1 MEKKIRRKHSPSNIA
16 IGAVLY
22 LLLAVSA
29 LLCVLPMWHVLM
41 GSFSDTLKFGT
52 YEGFL
57 LFPIGG
63 EFKADS
69 YRYLFTHEYLWRSI
83 GNAVFYTAAS
93 VALGLVISIMAAYA
107 LTRKNVLFRR
117 PLMLIIV
124 ITMFFNGGLIPFYM
138 VVNQLGLVDT
148 PWSLIIPSC
157 CNAINIIM
165 LNNGFLG
172 IPDAIFEAAELDGAG
187 AFRTLFYI
195 AAPLCVP
202 FIVVIMLFNG
212 VAQWNSWANASM
224 FISTA
229 RQDLY
234 PLQLVLRDLL
244 MSSISDM
251 GLDIPSGSGSAE
263 VYAPGIRMACV
274 IIASLPL
281 LITYPFLQKY
291 FEKGMIIGS
300 VKG

>member
-1 MEKKIRRKHSPSNIA
+1 MVNTKAETFRSQELVNGVPTEIWSFA
-16 IGAVLY
+16 AYEAVLGGSESI
-22 LLLAVSA
+22 LRALGNTLFVTIVGTLFAVALTMVGAYPLSRRGLKGRSA
-29 LLCVLPMWHVLM
+29 LLIYVL
-41 GSFSDTLKFGT
+41 
-52 YEGFL
+52 
-57 LFPIGG
+57 
-63 EFKADS
+63 
-69 YRYLFTHEYLWRSI
+69 
-83 GNAVFYTAAS
+83 
-93 VALGLVISIMAAYA
+93 
-107 LTRKNVLFRR
+107 
-117 PLMLIIV
+117 
-124 ITMFFNGGLIPFYM
+124 ITMLFSGGLIPFYM

-165 LNNGFLG
+165 LSNGFLG

-202 FIVVIMLFNG
+202 FIVVIVLFNG

>member
-1 MEKKIRRKHSPSNIA
+1 MKKLHKKYSPSTIA
-16 IGAVLY
+16 ISTILY
-22 LLLAVSA
+22 ILLAFAA

-41 GSFSDTLKFGT
+41 GSFSDTVKFGT

-63 EFKADS
+63 KFSVDS
-69 YRYLFTHEYLWRSI
+69 YSYLFTHEYLWRSI
-83 GNAVFYTAAS
+83 GNAVFYTVAS

-107 LTRKNVLFRR
+107 LTRKNVLFRG
-117 PLMLIIV
+117 PLMVIIV

-148 PWSLIIPSC
+148 PWALIIPTC

-165 LNNGFLG
+165 LSTGLRG
-172 IPDAIFEAAELDGAG
+172 IPESIFEAAELDGAG
-187 AFRTLFYI
+187 AFRTLIYI
-195 AAPLCVP
+195 AAPLCIP
-202 FIVVIMLFNG
+202 FIVVIVLFNG

-224 FISTA
+224 FISTS

-281 LITYPFLQKY
+281 LVTYPFLQKY